1 MLAQQPP
8 EKVWRLD
15 TARTVAPGS
24 RYMFLIVAPQSLSQD
39 QALALLVQQGWDGPI
54 SGTAPVLGAVPDFY
68 APVVNSITAEFKK
81 QNLPTPHFS
90 NVHAIWKGQAI
101 TLPTRTGDLIYGPIY
116 LEVEVPPT
124 PNANSTASSTSL
136 LPATL
141 AFIGGVIVFGGAWW
155 YLRKDHTARSLSFA
169 RDAMLTESSGTE
181 PIATYGK
188 LRWISSE
195 EEPGSYEIIWW
206 SSRLY
211 YFPISKFDGKRQEAF
226 TISRTAF
233 NALRYLYDVDAF
245 EQFDQARMIVQNAVA
260 VARSEW
266 KTHESAVRTGGAEAA
281 AVYEWAVIHR
291 LNVEAA

>member
-1 MLAQQPP
+1 MLAQQQS
-8 EKVWRLD
+8 EKVWQLD
-15 TARTVAPGS
+15 SARTVTPGS

-39 QALALLVQQGWDGPI
+39 QALALLMQQGWDGPI
-54 SGTAPVLGAVPDFY
+54 SNSAPSLSKVPDFY
-68 APVVNSITAEFKK
+68 APVVNAITAEFAR
-81 QNLPTPHFS
+81 QNLPAPHLS
-90 NVHAIWKGQAI
+90 NVHATWKGQAI
-101 TLPTRTGDLIYGPIY
+101 TLPTRTGDLIYGPMY

-124 PNANSTASSTSL
+124 PNENSSAPSTSL

-141 AFIGGVIVFGGAWW
+141 AFIGGIIVFGGAWW
-155 YLRKDHTARSLSFA
+155 YIRKHPFA
-169 RDAMLTESSGTE
+169 AGQPASATESSGTE
-181 PIATYGK
+181 PVATYGK

-211 YFPISKFDGKRQEAF
+211 YFPISSFGGKRQEAF
-226 TISRTAF
+226 TISRTVF
-233 NALRYLYDVDAF
+233 NALRYLYDTDAF
-245 EQFDQARMIVQNAVA
+245 EQFDQARMIVQNAVN

-266 KTHESAVRTGGAEAA
+266 KNHESAVRMGGAEAA